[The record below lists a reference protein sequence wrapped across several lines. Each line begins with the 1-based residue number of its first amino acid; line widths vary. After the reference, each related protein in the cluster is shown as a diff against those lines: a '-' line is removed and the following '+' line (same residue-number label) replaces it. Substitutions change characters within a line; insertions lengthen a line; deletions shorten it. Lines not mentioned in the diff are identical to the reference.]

1 MFLLGKPVG
10 LWQGYHV
17 CNSKPVGKSL
27 SVLGRS
33 YEASLSISAL
43 LHIHCNVGNQVGGHC
58 FLSRSKTSVVAT
70 IGMETGRFLSRS
82 S

>member
-1 MFLLGKPVG
+1 M
-10 LWQGYHV
+10 
-17 CNSKPVGKSL
+17 CNSIPVGKSL

-33 YEASLSISAL
+33 CEASLSIFAL
-43 LHIHCNVGNQVGGHC
+43 LHIHCNVGNQVGGHY
-58 FLSRSKTSVVAT
+58 FLSRSKTSVVAE